1 MIRDEKNIGVMSK
14 HGVLSR
20 VEMESRSEIQYET
33 YIKTINI
40 EGLTMAE
47 MAKRQILPAVISF
60 KAFLADSINSI
71 LDAEGNADVEKA
83 LLTKISKSF
92 VSFSGNLEKLEKAIQ
107 KAAGL
112 HGDSKAQAIAYR
124 DLVVTAMSKVRQ
136 DADALETMVDADYW
150 PMPTYSQLL
159 FNV

>member
-1 MIRDEKNIGVMSK
+1 MSK